1 MCRRIVSLG
10 LSALLSMFVVGH
22 ATAQTSGANW
32 LEQLFRPPQHIPPSF
47 TRPGVNPS
55 QRDEPAIEEEARPR
69 AGAVSKRTREA
80 DSQGD
85 GTATQGKKT
94 ASAKRT
100 RSDRLGTV
108 RATWYQ
114 HRGRTATGERFIR
127 RAALR
132 LTRRCRLAHACGWSI
147 GKPAGLLPCGSMT
160 AFRARPS
167 TRLTSREG
175 VRARS
180 ESRMREWPQWLFT
193 NCVEERL
200 PGPIRRS
207 AAFRF
212 PLARGQSG
220 SPHPPNNTSL

>member
-1 MCRRIVSLG
+1 MCRRIVFLG
-10 LSALLSMFVVGH
+10 ASALLSMFVVGH

-47 TRPGVNPS
+47 TRPSVSPP
-55 QRDEPAIEEEARPR
+55 QEDEPAIEEEARPR

-85 GTATQGKKT
+85 GTATQRKATAQHGKKS
-94 ASAKRT
+94 ALAKRT

-147 GKPAGLLPCGSMT
+147 GKPAGLLPCASMT
-160 AFRARPS
+160 AFPHCQA
-167 TRLTSREG
+167 
-175 VRARS
+175 
-180 ESRMREWPQWLFT
+180 
-193 NCVEERL
+193 
-200 PGPIRRS
+200 PG
-207 AAFRF
+207 
-212 PLARGQSG
+212 
-220 SPHPPNNTSL
+220 

>member
-1 MCRRIVSLG
+1 MCRRIVFLG
-10 LSALLSMFVVGH
+10 LSALLSMFDVGH
-22 ATAQTSGANW
+22 AAAQTSGANW

-47 TRPGVNPS
+47 TRPGVSPP

-114 HRGRTATGERFIR
+114 HRGRTATGERFNPEGR
-127 RAALR
+127 TAAHK
-132 LTRRCRLAHACGWSI
+132 T
-147 GKPAGLLPCGSMT
+147 LPLG
-160 AFRARPS
+160 
-167 TRLTSREG
+167 TRLRVVNRQTGRSVTVRVNDRVPRTAKHPVDLSRGSARALGIADAG
-175 VRARS
+175 VASVALHELR
-180 ESRMREWPQWLFT
+180 
-193 NCVEERL
+193 
-200 PGPIRRS
+200 
-207 AAFRF
+207 
-212 PLARGQSG
+212 
-220 SPHPPNNTSL
+220 

>member
-1 MCRRIVSLG
+1 MTLSTDRGALQKAAKVLRSEAYVQAYSFRGLERTALNVRRGSCHRANLWCE
-10 LSALLSMFVVGH
+10 LVG
-22 ATAQTSGANW
+22 AI
-32 LEQLFRPPQHIPPSF
+32 PPQHIPPSF

-114 HRGRTATGERFIR
+114 HRGRTATGEKFNPEGRT
-127 RAALR
+127 AAHK
-132 LTRRCRLAHACGWSI
+132 T
-147 GKPAGLLPCGSMT
+147 LPLG
-160 AFRARPS
+160 
-167 TRLTSREG
+167 TRLRVVNRQTGRSVIVRVNDRVPRTAKHPVDLSRGSARALGIADAG
-175 VRARS
+175 VASVALHELR
-180 ESRMREWPQWLFT
+180 
-193 NCVEERL
+193 
-200 PGPIRRS
+200 
-207 AAFRF
+207 
-212 PLARGQSG
+212 
-220 SPHPPNNTSL
+220 